1 MDINNEFLFAQ
12 RPVLRLLTEE
22 QKRRIHEGSLELLER
37 TGSDFHSQ
45 EAIHL
50 LESAGARVVDSKRV
64 KIPSH
69 IVEEAIRIA
78 PKRVVLANRN
88 AERVMPLWGDN
99 IFYGPGSETPFTLD
113 PYTGQRRLAV
123 KSDVANAARVV
134 DGLSNINFCMS
145 FALASDV
152 AKKCEDVHHFEAMVL
167 NTAKPLLFTSW
178 DLDGIKAIYD
188 ICCAAAGSAQAFEAN
203 PFILHYVEPISPL
216 VSPRDSLDKL
226 IFSAQRGIPV
236 MYVPAP
242 SAGGTAPVT
251 LAGAFVLSNAENLI
265 GLVISQAAKRGAHFV
280 YGGGPSI
287 LDPATGIFP
296 YGAPEAIV
304 SRAVRT
310 EMAHYYGFPCFST
323 GGCTDAKTLDQQA
336 AFEAGMSLLL
346 SSLAGANLMHDVGY
360 MESGYTSSLDLLVMA
375 DEMINVIKRV
385 LKGVTVSSEH
395 LAVDL
400 LDSVG
405 PGGNF
410 LANSHTVKHFREEL
424 YISKLFDRK
433 SHTAWVAEGG
443 KTFKDKGN
451 EKLRDLLERHTPQR
465 LPENVVEEIKGITA
479 ELDGKRKKSYGL
491 DSPRK

>member
-1 MDINNEFLFAQ
+1 MDINNEFLLMQ

-50 LESAGARVVDSKRV
+50 LESAGARVVDARRV

-69 IVEEAIRIA
+69 VVEKALRMA
-78 PKRVVLANRN
+78 PKRVMLTSRYS
-88 AERVMPLWGDN
+88 ERVMPLWGDN

-123 KSDVANAARVV
+123 KADVANTARVV
-134 DGLSNINFCMS
+134 DALPNIDFCMS

-178 DLDGIKAIYD
+178 DLDGIRAIYD
-188 ICCAAAGSAQAFEAN
+188 ICCAAAGSAKTFEAN
-203 PFILHYVEPISPL
+203 PFVLHYVEPISPL
-216 VSPRDSLDKL
+216 VSPKDSLDKL

-265 GLVISQAAKRGAHFV
+265 GLIISQAAKAGAPFV
-280 YGGGPSI
+280 YGGGPGI
-287 LDPATGIFP
+287 LDPSTGIFP
-296 YGAPEAIV
+296 YGAPEVII

-375 DEMINVIKRV
+375 DEMISVIKRI

-395 LAVDL
+395 LALDL

-410 LANSHTVKHFREEL
+410 LANAHTAKYFREEFH
-424 YISKLFDRK
+424 ISKLFDRK
-433 SHTAWVAEGG
+433 SHAAWMAAGG
-443 KTFKDKGN
+443 KTFGDKSN
-451 EKLRDLLERHTPQR
+451 EKLRNLLETHTPKQ
-465 LPENVVEEIKGITA
+465 LSESAVEEIKSITA
-479 ELDGKRKKSYGL
+479 DLDDRRKKSHGL
-491 DSPRK
+491 DGPKK

>member
-1 MDINNEFLFAQ
+1 MDINNEFLFVQ

-22 QKRRIHEGSLELLER
+22 QKKHIHEGSLELLER

-45 EAIHL
+45 EAINL
-50 LESAGARVVDSKRV
+50 LESAGARVIDSKRV
-64 KIPSH
+64 RIPSH
-69 IVEEAIRIA
+69 VVEEAIRIA
-78 PKRVVLANRN
+78 PKRVVLANRK

-123 KSDVANAARVV
+123 KSDVVNAAKVV
-134 DGLSNINFCMS
+134 DALPNINFCMS

-152 AKKCEDVHHFEAMVL
+152 AKKCEDVHHFEAMIL
-167 NTAKPLLFTSW
+167 NTSKPLLLTSW

-188 ICCAAAGSAQAFEAN
+188 ICCAVAGSAQAFQAN

-216 VSPRDSLDKL
+216 VNPKESLDKL
-226 IFSAQRGIPV
+226 MFSAQRGIPV

-251 LAGAFVLSNAENLI
+251 LAGALVLSNAENLI

-280 YGGGPSI
+280 YGGGPGI

-296 YGAPEAIV
+296 YGAPEIFI
-304 SRAVRT
+304 SRAVRS

-336 AFEAGMSLLL
+336 AFEAGTSLLL
-346 SSLAGANLMHDVGY
+346 SSLAGANLIHDVGY

-375 DEMINVIKRV
+375 DEMINIIKRI
-385 LKGVTVSSEH
+385 LKGITVSPEH
-395 LAVDL
+395 LALDL

-410 LANSHTVKHFREEL
+410 LANPHTVKHFRDEF
-424 YISKLFDRK
+424 YISRLFDRK
-433 SHTAWVAEGG
+433 SYTAWLADGG
-443 KTFKDKGN
+443 KTFKDKCN
-451 EKLRDLLERHTPQR
+451 DKLRSLLEKHIPQE
-465 LPENVVEEIKGITA
+465 LPENVVQKVKGIVA
-479 ELDGKRKKSYGL
+479 ELDEKRKTSIL
-491 DSPRK
+491 

>member
-1 MDINNEFLFAQ
+1 MKINDEFLLQQ
-12 RPVLRLLTEE
+12 RPVLNVLSEK
-22 QKRRIHEGSLELLER
+22 QKERIHESSLELLER
-37 TGSDFHSQ
+37 TGSDFHSE

-50 LESAGARVVDSKRV
+50 LESVGARVIDSKRV
-64 KIPSH
+64 KIPSAV
-69 IVEEAIRIA
+69 VEEALRSA
-78 PKRVVLANRN
+78 PKRVMLANRRG
-88 AERVMPLWGDN
+88 ERVMSLWGDN

-113 PYTGQRRLAV
+113 PHSGLRRIAV
-123 KSDVANAARVV
+123 KADVVQAAKVV
-134 DGLSNINFCMS
+134 DALPNIDFCMS

-152 AKKCEDVHHFEAMVL
+152 AKRCEDVHHFEAMIL
-167 NTAKPLLFTSW
+167 NTVKPLLFTSW

-188 ICCAAAGSAQAFEAN
+188 ICCAVAGSVQAFEAN

-216 VSPRDSLDKL
+216 VSPKDSLDKL
-226 IFSAQRGIPV
+226 IFSARHGIPL

-251 LAGAFVLSNAENLI
+251 LAGGFVLSNAENLI
-265 GLVISQAAKRGAHFV
+265 GLVISQAARRGAHFV
-280 YGGGPSI
+280 YGGGPGI
-287 LDPATGIFP
+287 LDPSTGVFP
-296 YGAPEAIV
+296 YGAPEIFI
-304 SRAVRT
+304 SRVVRT

-323 GGCTDAKTLDQQA
+323 GGCTDSKILDQQA

-375 DEMINVIKRV
+375 DEMINIIKRI
-385 LKGVTVSSEH
+385 LKGVTVSREH

-410 LANSHTVKHFREEL
+410 LANTHTVKHFRDEF

-433 SHTAWVAEGG
+433 GHAAWVAEGG
-443 KTFKDKGN
+443 KTLKDRCNDKLRGLLETHSP
-451 EKLRDLLERHTPQR
+451 EKLND
-465 LPENVVEEIKGITA
+465 NVVQQVRSIVAEI
-479 ELDGKRKKSYGL
+479 DKR
-491 DSPRK
+491 RK